1 MTILA
6 RNVREKMA
14 EIDIIAQDRD
24 TLVFVE
30 VRTRKDTRLGHPA
43 ETIGASKQRSVRRAA
58 EAFMAKRGLT
68 QSQTAVRF
76 DAISIVWDTGEV
88 EHIEN
93 AF

>member
-1 MTILA
+1 MKILA

-14 EIDIIAQDRD
+14 EIDIVARDGD

-43 ETIGASKQRSVRRAA
+43 ETIGLSKQRSVRRAA
-58 EAFMAKRGLT
+58 EAYMVKQHISL
-68 QSQTAVRF
+68 SSTAVRF
-76 DAISIVWDTGEV
+76 DSITVLWDNGEI
-88 EHIEN
+88 EHFEN